1 MIFFIALT
9 FLLTWLTFFSPYEL
23 FENEERLSV
32 MNYVLITLFAFGPVM
47 GILAGIAFDTLPL
60 VYNIPSFE
68 KTTMRHFL
76 QLNAIGQ
83 VFIHV
88 GIYSG
93 NWNLFLELA
102 GIGIVLMCLALLTL
116 TSSAMDIVKQ
126 KSNAGEVGVFSYAPG
141 LVLVGCALLV
151 AVAWFARE
159 QTGMIEAG
167 VAFIVAI
174 FCTMMMS
181 TTLLSHFNRRLG
193 WNTTTQRTLPLRF
206 AMLLLL
212 GAGYIILSFLRA
224 RERVSE
230 DMVDAMFALVLLNVF
245 FMMNPIKVMRL
256 SIGTYAK
263 PHSRFVFVGYLLIPA
278 LALVS
283 IAPIWTGH
291 EGLANV
297 QPAHWLLI
305 AYSCFFIVFGFA
317 IYLHE
322 DHLHY
327 SPSSRITHWHLIFM
341 FLASGALMAWSLFD
355 ASILLEREYLPIYIW
370 VGLQAIASILLAVL
384 FIRHTVFPS
393 DNWYRMPMF
402 YDRLIE
408 NND

>member
-159 QTGMIEAG
+159 QTGMVEAG

-212 GAGYIILSFLRA
+212 GTGYIILSFLRA

-305 AYSCFFIVFGFA
+305 AYSCFFIVCGYA

>member
-151 AVAWFARE
+151 AVTWFARE

-212 GAGYIILSFLRA
+212 GTGYIILSFLRA

-305 AYSCFFIVFGFA
+305 AYSCFFIVCGYA

>member
-1 MIFFIALT
+1 
-9 FLLTWLTFFSPYEL
+9 
-23 FENEERLSV
+23 
-32 MNYVLITLFAFGPVM
+32 
-47 GILAGIAFDTLPL
+47 
-60 VYNIPSFE
+60 
-68 KTTMRHFL
+68 
-76 QLNAIGQ
+76 
-83 VFIHV
+83 
-88 GIYSG
+88 
-93 NWNLFLELA
+93 
-102 GIGIVLMCLALLTL
+102 
-116 TSSAMDIVKQ
+116 
-126 KSNAGEVGVFSYAPG
+126 
-141 LVLVGCALLV
+141 
-151 AVAWFARE
+151 
-159 QTGMIEAG
+159 
-167 VAFIVAI
+167 
-174 FCTMMMS
+174 
-181 TTLLSHFNRRLG
+181 
-193 WNTTTQRTLPLRF
+193 
-206 AMLLLL
+206 MLLLL
-212 GAGYIILSFLRA
+212 GTGYIILSFLRA

-245 FMMNPIKVMRL
+245 FMMNPLKVMRL

-305 AYSCFFIVFGFA
+305 AYSCFFIVCGYA

>member
-305 AYSCFFIVFGFA
+305 AYSCFFIVCGFA